1 MDYKNLDYKKA
12 VKLLE
17 DGNGISLRDYFKEN
31 NFLLEYGYT
40 YLLDGNLDKAYEIL
54 STLTSPRAEWASYII
69 PFLQGLHGSLPT
81 FFQIRN
87 FLEIDIALFLKYK
100 KTDYVQKLIDI
111 ADFMQDINS
120 ETYKFIARVLFKHGY
135 MNASKIFMDKSA
147 NYYYKDVE
155 LHYLYV
161 EFYLA
166 HNDRE
171 NALKALR
178 TCLRINPEYYPAVK
192 MDNALRRNTVCQS

>member
-1 MDYKNLDYKKA
+1 MDYKEA

-17 DGNGISLRDYFKEN
+17 DGKGISLREYFKEN

-69 PFLQGLHGSLPT
+69 PFLQGWHGTLPT

-87 FLEIDIALFLKYK
+87 FLEIDISLFLKYNQA
-100 KTDYVQKLIDI
+100 DYVQKLIDI
-111 ADFMQDINS
+111 ADFMQDINT
-120 ETYKFIARVLFKHGY
+120 ETYKFLARVLFKNVY
-135 MNASKIFMDKSA
+135 MEAAKIFMDKSA

-161 EFYLA
+161 EFYLS

-178 TCLRINPEYYPAVK
+178 TCLRINSEYYPAVK
-192 MDNALRRNTVCQS
+192 MYEELRIRE